1 MYFLLNLGSL
11 LFGLASWIIPLV
23 LLVSNKFTTS
33 RSIKAI
39 ISSLAS
45 VIIALMMQIFYTKHL
60 VDIEDWSALMDT
72 QGSLVLVTSVLSV
85 VAIVLNGILLV
96 KSLNRSEQ

>member
-1 MYFLLNLGSL
+1 MFFLLNLGSL

-39 ISSLAS
+39 FASLAS
-45 VIIALMMQIFYTKHL
+45 VIIALMMQILYTKHL
-60 VDIEDWSALMDT
+60 IDIEDWSALMDT
-72 QGSLVLVTSVLSV
+72 KRSLVLVSSVLSA
-85 VAIVLNGILLV
+85 VAIVLNSILLV
-96 KSLNRSEQ
+96 KSLKRSKQ

>member
-1 MYFLLNLGSL
+1 MYGLLNLVSL

-23 LLVSNKFTTS
+23 LLVSNKFTAS

-39 ISSLAS
+39 YASLVS
-45 VIIALMMQIFYTKHL
+45 VIIALMMQILYTKHL

-85 VAIVLNGILLV
+85 VAFVLNGILLV
-96 KSLNRSEQ
+96 KSQNRSE